1 MKYWKISLLSVYS
14 ALIVWVLL
22 FKFSLSPQAAIE
34 AAING
39 ENRVINLIPFKASGG
54 TREIIMNCLVFFPF
68 GMFLGM
74 REGRY

>member
-22 FKFSLSPQAAIE
+22 FKFSLSPQAVIE

-39 ENRVINLIPFKASGG
+39 ENRVIKLIPFKAPGKMVVTCKSY
-54 TREIIMNCLVFFPF
+54 C
-68 GMFLGM
+68 
-74 REGRY
+74 